1 MECVEIRDPAT
12 LRANYWLLE
21 EACERLTERE
31 GREHFAPEVYRALV
45 AGEARCFLILD
56 SGAAV
61 GFFAVQPTTD
71 STERPALHVWIGY
84 ARPGHP
90 GVFAFGLREC
100 ELLAFEQG
108 RASLVLSSCRRGWL
122 RYGPQYG
129 FELREFVFERRVSH
143 EQ

>member
-1 MECVEIRDPAT
+1 MECVEIRDVAM
-12 LRANYWLLE
+12 LREFYWLIE
-21 EACERLTERE
+21 DACERLTERE
-31 GREHFAPEVYRALV
+31 GRPHFAPEVYRALH
-45 AGEARCFLILD
+45 AGEAKGFLILD
-56 SGAAV
+56 AAQAV

-100 ELLAFEQG
+100 ELLASEQG

-122 RYGPQYG
+122 RHGPQYG
-129 FELREFVFERRVSH
+129 FELTEFVFERRVSH